1 MAAYGGCDMS
11 ACMRSFVL
19 MLFMVSMMAGMSGY
33 YQFCKK
39 ASIGDSDRKYT
50 PYGGGCVDDNAV
62 KVDWYLSIYVI
73 FAAVSIAGL
82 GFHCAQQQ
90 TMQQLYAAVLMILLI
105 AVSVLDFW
113 TLSASVK
120 FFDDL
125 VDGSSGDEA
134 DSIKNRGYY
143 FAFYL
148 IAIWLAKIYLVG
160 TTAVDTMTK
169 HDTSGS
175 HDNYN

>member
-1 MAAYGGCDMS
+1 MS

-33 YQFCKK
+33 YQYCKK
-39 ASIGDSDRKYT
+39 AGGDGDSERKYT
-50 PYGGGCVDDNAV
+50 PYGGACTGDDKNAV

-120 FFDDL
+120 FYDDL
-125 VDGSSGDEA
+125 VDMSTTDDLKDA
-134 DSIKNRGYY
+134 AKNRGYY

-148 IAIWLAKIYLVG
+148 ISIWLAKIYLVG

>member
-120 FFDDL
+120 YFDDR
-125 VDGSSGDEA
+125 VDANSGDTA
-134 DSIKNRGYY
+134 DSIKNLGYY
-143 FAFYL
+143 SAFYL

-169 HDTSGS
+169 HDASGNN
-175 HDNYN
+175 HGGY

>member
-1 MAAYGGCDMS
+1 
-11 ACMRSFVL
+11 
-19 MLFMVSMMAGMSGY
+19 MSGY
-33 YQFCKK
+33 YQYCKK

-50 PYGGGCVDDNAV
+50 PYGAGCTGDDNAV

-120 FFDDL
+120 HYDNFD
-125 VDGSSGDEA
+125 GDA
-134 DSIKNRGYY
+134 MKNLGYY
-143 FAFYL
+143 YAFYL
-148 IAIWLAKIYLVG
+148 ISIWLAKIYLVG

-169 HDTSGS
+169 HDTSGAR
-175 HDNYN
+175 YE